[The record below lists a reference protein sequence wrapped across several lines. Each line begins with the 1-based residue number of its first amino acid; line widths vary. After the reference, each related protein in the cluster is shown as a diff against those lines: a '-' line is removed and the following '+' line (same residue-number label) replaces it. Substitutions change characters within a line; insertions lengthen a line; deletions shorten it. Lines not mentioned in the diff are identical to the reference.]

1 MKTQLTN
8 KPFFFCEYAK
18 FLYAACFIILL
29 FLAVL
34 FFLPGKNAS
43 AKNSIEPVYKIA
55 SVPVETGD
63 SLWSI
68 ASKYYSKEFSSLQDY
83 ISEIKRMNCMMDDTV
98 YAGGYLL
105 VPYYSN
111 E

>member
-1 MKTQLTN
+1 MKKQYFL
-8 KPFFFCEYAK
+8 CGYEK
-18 FLYAACFIILL
+18 FLFAACFIILL
-29 FLAVL
+29 FLTVL

-43 AKNSIEPVYKIA
+43 AKNNIEPAYKIV
-55 SVPVETGD
+55 SVSVETGD

-68 ASKYYSKEFSSLQDY
+68 ASTYYSEEFSSLQDY
-83 ISEIKRMNCMMDDTV
+83 ILEIKRMNCMIDDTI

>member
-1 MKTQLTN
+1 MKKRYFLYGY
-8 KPFFFCEYAK
+8 EK
-18 FLYAACFIILL
+18 FLFAACFIILL

-43 AKNSIEPVYKIA
+43 AKNSTDPVYKIM
-55 SVPVETGD
+55 SVSIETGD

-68 ASKYYSKEFSSLQDY
+68 ASRYYSEEFSSLQDY
-83 ISEIKRMNCMMDDTV
+83 ISEIKRMNCMTGDTI

>member
-1 MKTQLTN
+1 MKKLSMKRQTS
-8 KPFFFCEYAK
+8 FYDYAR
-18 FLYAACFIILL
+18 FLFAACVILLL

-34 FFLPGKNAS
+34 FFLPGRNAS
-43 AKNSIEPVYKIA
+43 AKNNMEPVYKIA
-55 SVPVETGD
+55 SVSVKEGD

-83 ISEIKRMNCMMDDTV
+83 ISEIKRMNCMVDDTI

-105 VPYYSN
+105 VPYYSK